1 MKASKFPSSALLIP
15 LAAGLVLLCGCAMFR
30 VAVTDQEPGKAAP
43 LGAKYD
49 QKDLLSWTDDMAKQ
63 LLAAFPP
70 EGVERPIVAPLGI
83 QNRSETHLDTLS
95 LEDAI
100 CTKLLDSGK
109 VQIINTTQR
118 DNQLKEQGYQLANVT
133 PETRVQVGK
142 QLGAKYMLSGAI
154 MEISS
159 ESGRQARI
167 SKKEDV
173 FYRLTVE
180 LTDLQTGLI
189 VVRKQVERMRQASK
203 PIIGW

>member
-1 MKASKFPSSALLIP
+1 M
-15 LAAGLVLLCGCAMFR
+15 
-30 VAVTDQEPGKAAP
+30 
-43 LGAKYD
+43 
-49 QKDLLSWTDDMAKQ
+49 
-63 LLAAFPP
+63 
-70 EGVERPIVAPLGI
+70 
-83 QNRSETHLDTLS
+83 
-95 LEDAI
+95 
-100 CTKLLDSGK
+100 
-109 VQIINTTQR
+109 QIINTTQR